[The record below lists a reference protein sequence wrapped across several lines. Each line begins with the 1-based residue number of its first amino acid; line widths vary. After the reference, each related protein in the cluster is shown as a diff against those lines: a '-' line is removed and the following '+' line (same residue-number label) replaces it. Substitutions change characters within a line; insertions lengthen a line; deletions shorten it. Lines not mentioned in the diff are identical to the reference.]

1 MAAHR
6 NSNTIDS
13 EIMDRITESIA
24 EFATRLDFADLPVG
38 VVRDCKRRIADT
50 LGCALAAFDDEPVRI
65 ARAVAMRAPVAD
77 GASVIG
83 TDFRTLP
90 ELAAF
95 ANSVASRFIE
105 GNDTYPGGGGHPS
118 DCLLPILAV
127 AQASRAD
134 AQAAITAI
142 VLGYEAHRYLFHAF
156 PMRKHALDYVLYNA
170 VASAIGAA
178 KILRLSRTQ
187 TANAIALAAVP
198 NLGLDISRRGHLT
211 MWKGCAAAN
220 AARNGVFAAIMASEG
235 MAGPPTP
242 FQGGLTEV
250 IGPEEVVSFPVDPL
264 GFSIL
269 KADTKYFL
277 SEYHAQGPAFV
288 ALELLPQIS
297 LDDIQRVEIFTYHFA
312 WFEIG
317 SGAAKWR
324 PTTRETADHSMP
336 YVVASVLIDGAY
348 TDAIFAADRIEDRR
362 TATLMD
368 KITVTEDAEFN
379 RRYPDSLPCR
389 MTITLKDGTQKTAEI
404 SNPIGHH
411 DRPMSDAQAIDKFRG
426 LAGRKLPPSQ
436 LDKILDRIWRIEN
449 DGDWATLFDDLRIAG
464 Q

>member
-1 MAAHR
+1 
-6 NSNTIDS
+6 
-13 EIMDRITESIA
+13 MDQITSSIA
-24 EFATRLDFADLPVG
+24 EFATRLDYADLPAE
-38 VVRDCKRRIADT
+38 VVHDCKRRIVDT
-50 LGCALAAFDDEPVRI
+50 VGCALAAFDDEPVRI

-83 TDFRTLP
+83 TGYRTLP

-127 AQASRAD
+127 AQATHAD
-134 AQAAITAI
+134 ARTAITAI
-142 VLGYEAHRYLFHAF
+142 VLGYEAHSYLFRAF

-170 VASAIGAA
+170 VASAVGTA
-178 KILRLSRTQ
+178 KVLALSREQ
-187 TANAIALAAVP
+187 TAYAIALAAVP
-198 NLGLDISRRGHLT
+198 NLGLDISRRGNLT

-220 AARNGVFAAIMASEG
+220 AARNGVFAAIMAAEG
-235 MAGPPTP
+235 MVGPPTP
-242 FQGGLTEV
+242 FQGGLTEA
-250 IGPEEVVSFPVDPL
+250 IGPEEITPFPVDPL

-288 ALELLPQIS
+288 ALELRPQIE
-297 LDDIQRVEIFTYHFA
+297 LDDIARIEIFTYHFA

-317 SGAAKWR
+317 SGAEKWH

-348 TDAIFAADRIEDRR
+348 TDAIFAPERLKDPR
-362 TATLMD
+362 TLDLMK
-368 KITVTEDAEFN
+368 KIKIAEDAEFN
-379 RRYPDSLPCR
+379 KRYPQSLPCR
-389 MTITLKDGTQKTAEI
+389 MTITLKNGEQNTAEI
-404 SNPIGHH
+404 SNPLGHH
-411 DRPMSDAQAIDKFRG
+411 DRPMNDAQLIDKFRG
-426 LAGRKLPPSQ
+426 LAGRKLPPAR
-436 LDKILDRIWRIEN
+436 LDKVLDRVWRIEN
-449 DGDWATLFDDLRIAG
+449 DSEWAMLFADVRIEER
-464 Q
+464 